1 MKLGMPILFEYNS
14 IEENINLAKE
24 LNLDFIEL
32 NLNFGY
38 CRYEL
43 EHNKQLKNKLN
54 EAALETTIHFYDEA
68 DMASYEEVFEGYFK
82 LLKKYLK
89 YTKGLNTKLLN
100 VHLNEGPV
108 VTISGE
114 KNYIY
119 DKEFDKYIEYLI
131 KNLRKIEKECNKYNI
146 KLVIENITIPPY
158 LEKTYKRLIQEGFNF
173 NYDIGHDHT
182 SGDVLKRIMEENEM
196 KFLEFHVHDS
206 TKTKCHLELGLG
218 ELDINYYT
226 SIAKDSYVVLE
237 VKSSADLINSV
248 KKIK

>member
-14 IEENINLAKE
+14 ILENIELAKK

-32 NLNFGY
+32 NLNFSY
-38 CRYEL
+38 CREEL
-43 EHNKQLKNKLN
+43 EHNKDLSNQLQGLD
-54 EAALETTIHFYDEA
+54 TTIYFYDEA
-68 DMASYEEVFEGYFK
+68 DMATYDEVFNGYFS

-89 YTKGLNTKLLN
+89 YTKKLNTKLLN

-119 DKEFDKYIEYLI
+119 DKEYNVYIERLI
-131 KNLRKIEKECNKYNI
+131 KNLRKIEKECNKYDI
-146 KLVIENITIPPY
+146 KLVIENIIIPPY
-158 LEKTYKRLIQEGFNF
+158 LEKTYQRLSKEGFNF

-182 SGDVLKRIMEENEM
+182 YNDILKRLSQENKM
-196 KFLEFHVHDS
+196 NFLEFHIHDS
-206 TKTKCHLELGLG
+206 TKTKCHLELGTG
-218 ELDINYYT
+218 ELDLEYYKEL
-226 SIAKDSYVVLE
+226 AKDSYVVLE

-248 KKIK
+248 SKIR

>member
-14 IEENINLAKE
+14 IQENIELAKK

-32 NLNFGY
+32 NLNFSY
-38 CRYEL
+38 CREEL
-43 EHNKQLKNKLN
+43 EHNKDLSNQLQGLD
-54 EAALETTIHFYDEA
+54 TTIHFYDEA
-68 DMASYEEVFEGYFK
+68 DMATYDEVFNGYFS

-89 YTKGLNTKLLN
+89 YTKKLNTKLLN

-119 DKEFDKYIEYLI
+119 DKEYNVYIERLI

-146 KLVIENITIPPY
+146 KLVIENIIIPPY
-158 LEKTYKRLIQEGFNF
+158 LEKTYQRLSKEGFNF

-182 SGDVLKRIMEENEM
+182 YNDILKRLSQENKM
-196 KFLEFHVHDS
+196 NFLEFHIHDS
-206 TKTKCHLELGLG
+206 TKTKCHLELGTG
-218 ELDINYYT
+218 ELDLEYYKEL
-226 SIAKDSYVVLE
+226 AKDSYVVLE

-248 KKIK
+248 SKIR

>member
-14 IEENINLAKE
+14 ILENIELAKK

-32 NLNFGY
+32 NLNFSY
-38 CRYEL
+38 CREEL
-43 EHNKQLKNKLN
+43 EHNKDLSNQLQGLD
-54 EAALETTIHFYDEA
+54 TTIHFYDEA
-68 DMASYEEVFEGYFK
+68 DMATYDEVFNGYFS

-89 YTKGLNTKLLN
+89 YTKKLNTKLLN

-119 DKEFDKYIEYLI
+119 DKEYNVYIERLI

-146 KLVIENITIPPY
+146 KLVIENIIIPPY
-158 LEKTYKRLIQEGFNF
+158 LEKTYQRLSKEGFNF

-182 SGDVLKRIMEENEM
+182 YNDILKRLSQENKM
-196 KFLEFHVHDS
+196 NFLEFHIHDS
-206 TKTKCHLELGLG
+206 TKTKCHLELGTG
-218 ELDINYYT
+218 ELDLEYYKEL
-226 SIAKDSYVVLE
+226 AKDSYVVLE

-248 KKIK
+248 SKIR

>member
-1 MKLGMPILFEYNS
+1 
-14 IEENINLAKE
+14 
-24 LNLDFIEL
+24 
-32 NLNFGY
+32 
-38 CRYEL
+38 
-43 EHNKQLKNKLN
+43 
-54 EAALETTIHFYDEA
+54 
-68 DMASYEEVFEGYFK
+68 MASYEEVFEGYFK